1 MSSYTNLSSWEWKPS
16 SCLLLLW
23 DVSLITAVWQTGAV
37 CMSQWSCFSSQVT
50 EECDHTERH
59 SGSITTLLI
68 RSLMQ
73 GGSVENRVT
82 YQIDTPM
89 NGRDIPSACVCA
101 PLPHWQINIFLI
113 WIKWPAETSGIW
125 IKPESTVKP
134 SMDTDRWSD
143 IYSLCEMKPTS
154 TGWPLLCLLENV
166 LPSCKVAIWVV
177 DMKYFYVLQYDVLNS
192 LIHAKTIFIIPL

>member
-16 SCLLLLW
+16 SCLLSLR

-37 CMSQWSCFSSQVT
+37 CVSQWSCFSSQVT

-89 NGRDIPSACVCA
+89 NGRDIPSALR
-101 PLPHWQINIFLI
+101 LPTLTAMTDQYIPHLNQVPCGDHKHMDKARVYCKTFNGQRSLKWYIF
-113 WIKWPAETSGIW
+113 P
-125 IKPESTVKP
+125 V
-134 SMDTDRWSD
+134 
-143 IYSLCEMKPTS
+143 
-154 TGWPLLCLLENV
+154 
-166 LPSCKVAIWVV
+166 
-177 DMKYFYVLQYDVLNS
+177 
-192 LIHAKTIFIIPL
+192 

>member
-16 SCLLLLW
+16 SCLLSLR

-37 CMSQWSCFSSQVT
+37 CVSQWSCFSSQVT
-50 EECDHTERH
+50 EECDHTVRH
-59 SGSITTLLI
+59 SRSITTLLI

-89 NGRDIPSACVCA
+89 NGRDIPSACVFA

-113 WIKWPAETSGIW
+113 WIKCPAETTDIW
-125 IKPESTVKP
+125 IKPLYCKNLQWTK
-134 SMDTDRWSD
+134 DRWSD

-154 TGWPLLCLLENV
+154 TVWPLLCLLENV
-166 LPSCKVAIWVV
+166 LPSCKVAIWAVG
-177 DMKYFYVLQYDVLNS
+177 MKYF
-192 LIHAKTIFIIPL
+192 